1 MNVPLGWLSRAQR
14 YNDHPGKGACVDIV
28 NPAVS
33 EYLLAHC
40 TPADDLLREL
50 AAETR
55 KAFGRAAGM
64 QVSHDEGEL
73 LTMLAGLVGARR
85 AVEVG
90 VFTGYSS
97 ICIARGMP
105 ADGHLLACDVS
116 AEYTSLARR
125 YWKRAGLEDRIELR
139 VAPALDTLRAL
150 PADPVLDLAFIDAD
164 KVSYPFYYEELVTRM
179 RPGGLMIL
187 DNVLYGGRV
196 LEPSPPD
203 SAQAVMSQV
212 NETIVADA
220 RVESVML
227 PVRDG
232 VTLARRR

>member
-1 MNVPLGWLSRAQR
+1 
-14 YNDHPGKGACVDIV
+14 VDIV

>member
-1 MNVPLGWLSRAQR
+1 
-14 YNDHPGKGACVDIV
+14 
-28 NPAVS
+28 
-33 EYLLAHC
+33 
-40 TPADDLLREL
+40 
-50 AAETR
+50 
-55 KAFGRAAGM
+55 
-64 QVSHDEGEL
+64 
-73 LTMLAGLVGARR
+73 MLARLVGARR

-116 AEYTSLARR
+116 DKFTSVARR
-125 YWKRAGLEDRIELR
+125 YWKRAGLDDRIELR

-164 KVSYPFYYEELVTRM
+164 KSSYPLYYEELVTRL
-179 RPGGLMIL
+179 RPGGLIIL
-187 DNVLYGGRV
+187 DNVLYGGEV
-196 LEPSPPD
+196 LDPPRPD
-203 SAQAVMSQV
+203 SAPAALRQL
-212 NETIVADA
+212 NDTIVADA

>member
-1 MNVPLGWLSRAQR
+1 M
-14 YNDHPGKGACVDIV
+14 DIV
-28 NPAVS
+28 DPAVS

-55 KAFGRAAGM
+55 SQHGNAAGM

-73 LTMLAGLVGARR
+73 LTLLTRLTGARR

-97 ICIARGMP
+97 ICIARGLP

-116 AEYTSLARR
+116 ETWTSVARR

-139 VAPALDTLRAL
+139 IGPALDTLRAL
-150 PADPVLDLAFIDAD
+150 PADPVFDLAFIDAD
-164 KVSYPFYYEELVTRM
+164 KAGYPLYYEELVGRI
-179 RPGGLMIL
+179 RPGGLIIL
-187 DNVLYGGRV
+187 DNVLYGGEVVDPACQGR
-196 LEPSPPD
+196 
-203 SAQAVMSQV
+203 SAVALRQLNRA
-212 NETIVADA
+212 IVSDD

-232 VTLARRR
+232 VTLARKR